1 MIDLNQ
7 PLAPDSAAD
16 EYDVRR
22 MKKALNRLGFY
33 MPYHK
38 AGITGITDDDVFAGI
53 RAYQT
58 SRGLHATGQVKPDDE
73 TMEALNAD
81 LAVAPDGYYIWRTV
95 GDDKVRGAHKEYE
108 GMLRAWRDAPDPGED
123 YNCRCWAEAVEPD
136 DPRLYPDAIHPTIG
150 PFDFMGGGAALR
162 SGVAGATLGI
172 KIIAARSRDVKWI
185 TEAPLSK
192 IQHIFK
198 EAHEFGI
205 LGNSNKHT
213 LSKLRQA
220 LEKHVK
226 SFDTAIIKGSYHNKP
241 ATHYFNK
248 KNKLNIIRDKDGNL
262 VGAWKLSDDQIFH
275 VLKNGKLGGSK

>member
-58 SRGLHATGQVKPDDE
+58 SRGLRATGQVKPDDE

-81 LAVAPDGYYIWRTV
+81 LAAAPDGYYIWRTV

-108 GMLRAWRDAPDPGED
+108 GTLRAWRDAPDPGED
-123 YNCRCWAEAVEPD
+123 YNCRCWAEAVEPY
-136 DPRLYPDAIHPTIG
+136 DPRLYPDAIHSTIG
-150 PFDFMGGGAALR
+150 PFDLIGGSAALR
-162 SGVAGATLGI
+162 SGVAGATQGI

-185 TEAPLSK
+185 AHTIEK
-192 IQHIFK
+192 QFQKKFK
-198 EAHEFGI
+198 HAGIFGI
-205 LGNSNKHT
+205 KTG
-213 LSKLRQA
+213 
-220 LEKHVK
+220 
-226 SFDTAIIKGSYHNKP
+226 
-241 ATHYFNK
+241 FNK
-248 KNKLNIIRDKDGNL
+248 KNLEAFKKALENHVKSPDTSIIKGTYHKRILTHYYNPRRKINIIRNEKGEFES
-262 VGAWKLSDDQIFH
+262 VFKLNEKQHFH
-275 VLKNGKLGGSK
+275 MMKSGSLGGN